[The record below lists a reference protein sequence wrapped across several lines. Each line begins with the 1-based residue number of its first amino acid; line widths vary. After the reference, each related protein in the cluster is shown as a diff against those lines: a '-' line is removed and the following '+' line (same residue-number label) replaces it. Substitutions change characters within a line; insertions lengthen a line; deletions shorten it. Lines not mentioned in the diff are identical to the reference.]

1 MIEVIK
7 SDDAKLLAR
16 ELCDRYPNTAQLN
29 IYRYENAYRG
39 FTPPKKKLCS
49 NYSKAISRQ
58 LQEEYHT
65 SKEFNTH
72 ITPDLFHTAL
82 LSVISNYRPN
92 HEPNLR
98 VMLEATSEI
107 DELNGFD
114 LVLEEIFFTAIGTA
128 RIGGYF

>member
-1 MIEVIK
+1 MKRIVEVLAGCHTNHAFQFDG
-7 SDDAKLLAR
+7 SVFELL
-16 ELCDRYPNTAQLN
+16 
-29 IYRYENAYRG
+29 
-39 FTPPKKKLCS
+39 
-49 NYSKAISRQ
+49 KAISRQ

-72 ITPDLFHTAL
+72 ITPDVFHTAL

-107 DELNGFD
+107 DELNDFD